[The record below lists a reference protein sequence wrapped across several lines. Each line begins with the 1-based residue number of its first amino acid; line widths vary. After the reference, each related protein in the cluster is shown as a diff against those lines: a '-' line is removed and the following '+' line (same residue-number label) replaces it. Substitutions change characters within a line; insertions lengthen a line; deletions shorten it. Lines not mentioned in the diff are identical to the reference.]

1 MTTRNLNSDQFV
13 LLEFKDRIADPQ
25 NVLANN
31 WTAST
36 SVCNW
41 IGVSCGILHKRVIAL
56 NLTSMNLRGTI
67 PPHLG
72 NLSFLLSL
80 DLSSN
85 NLSGHLPKELGQ
97 LHRLR
102 IIQLSYNGL
111 NGEIPAW
118 LGNLQRV
125 QRLEMENNSFTGTI
139 PQTLVNMSNLEIL
152 NLQFNQLSGQV
163 PYSIFRISSMKI
175 ISLFSNSLSGSL
187 PNDMCQ
193 HLPKLEVLYLSRN
206 ELSGN
211 VPSSIG
217 KCNNLQILALS
228 YNQFT
233 GIIPRGIGNLTRL
246 EELYLRMNNLE
257 GQIPTAIFNISS
269 LKTIFLSNNSLSS
282 SLPNALCHHC
292 PMLEWLFLEHNELS
306 GDIPSS
312 MGECYKLQSL
322 NLAANQFSGLI
333 PKSIFNS
340 TMLQGIYLND
350 NSLEGNLPPITNA
363 PKLENLLLWG
373 NNLSGNIPNSISN
386 VSMLKELDL
395 GNNLF
400 SGPIPKTLGNLRYLE
415 CLHIQ
420 NNKLIAGSAIDHD
433 WTFLYSLANCKHL
446 KRIIVSGNPLSGVL
460 PTYIGNLSNSLRDF
474 VASNCEIMGNI
485 PTEIGNLSNMLRLE
499 LDYNKLSGFIPTSI
513 RGLQKLQGLDL
524 SSNKLEGPISESL
537 CDLESLYK
545 LFLGLNKLYGSIPS
559 CLGNIYS
566 LGYLYL
572 NSNKLSS
579 AIPSTLWNL
588 KDILEIDLSSNHLHN
603 SHAINVGNLRS
614 LGKLN
619 LSRNLLMGDILST
632 FGSLQTL
639 VTLDLSNNKLHG
651 HIPES
656 FGGLINL
663 ESLDLCKNNLSGVIS
678 KSLEKLLHLKYFNVS
693 FNRLEGEIPTEGS
706 FSNFSNTSFMK
717 NYALCGPPRLLV
729 PPCKNDIHGNSEMII
744 LHALRYGLPTIGVV
758 VLLIVLTIMYR
769 RCQRRS
775 TTLPI
780 KDDLLS
786 LKTPRRI
793 SHAELSRATN
803 GFEESNMLGSGSF
816 GYVFKGRLSDGME
829 VAIKVF
835 NLQTEGA
842 FRSFDIECD
851 AMSNIVHRN
860 IVKVITCCSSV
871 DFKALVLGYMS
882 NGNLEKLLHS
892 KNHFLDIIQRVDI
905 MIDVASAIEHLHN
918 GHPTPIIHCDLK
930 PNNIL
935 LEEDMVAHVGDFGI
949 AKLLGEGDLM
959 KHTMTLATIGY
970 MAPEFGSAG
979 IVSVK
984 CDVYSYGIVLIE
996 TFTKKKPTDNFF
1008 AEERTIRHWM
1018 ESSLPKGA
1026 IEIADVDLL
1035 KREDEYFIV
1044 KANCISSIMELA
1056 LNCSTELPEER
1067 KDMKDVVV
1075 ELKKIKQRLLNNIKH
1090 TSPEELISLN
1100 KKSNTRDKSNTL
1112 VLTKLPCLVSGC

>member
-1 MTTRNLNSDQFV
+1 
-13 LLEFKDRIADPQ
+13 
-25 NVLANN
+25 
-31 WTAST
+31 
-36 SVCNW
+36 
-41 IGVSCGILHKRVIAL
+41 
-56 NLTSMNLRGTI
+56 MNLRGTI

-85 NLSGHLPKELGQ
+85 NLSGHLPKELGK

-102 IIQLSYNGL
+102 IIQLSYNRL

-125 QRLEMENNSFTGTI
+125 QRLEMGNNNFTGTI
-139 PQTLVNMSNLEIL
+139 PQALVNMSNLEIL

-163 PYSIFRISSMKI
+163 PYSIFKISALKI
-175 ISLFSNSLSGSL
+175 VSLFSNSLSGSL

-193 HLPKLEVLYLSRN
+193 HLPKLEGLYLSRN

-211 VPSSIG
+211 IPSSMG

-233 GIIPRGIGNLTRL
+233 GIIPRSIGNLTRL
-246 EELYLRMNNLE
+246 EKLYLGLNNLE
-257 GQIPTAIFNISS
+257 GQIPTPIFNISS

-282 SLPNALCHHC
+282 SLPNGLCYHC
-292 PMLEWLFLEHNELS
+292 PMLEGLLLEHNELS
-306 GDIPSS
+306 GNIPSS
-312 MGECYKLQSL
+312 MGECYQLQIL
-322 NLAANQFSGLI
+322 NLAANKFSGLI

-340 TMLQGIYLND
+340 TMPQGIYLND

-363 PKLENLLLWG
+363 PKLENLLLWR
-373 NNLSGNIPNSISN
+373 NKLSGNIPNSISN

-395 GNNLF
+395 SDNLF
-400 SGPIPKTLGNLRYLE
+400 SGPIPTLGNLRYLE

-420 NNKLIAGSAIDHD
+420 NNNLIAGSTIDHD
-433 WTFLYSLANCKHL
+433 WTFLSSLANCKHL
-446 KRIIVSGNPLSGVL
+446 KRIILSGNPLSGVL
-460 PTYIGNLSNSLRDF
+460 PTYIGNLSNSLRYF
-474 VASNCEIMGNI
+474 MASNCEIIGNI
-485 PTEIGNLSNMLRLE
+485 PMEIGNLSSMLDLE
-499 LDYNKLSGFIPTSI
+499 LDYNKLSGFIPKSI
-513 RGLQKLQGLDL
+513 RGLRKLQGLDL

-545 LFLGLNKLYGSIPS
+545 LFLGLNKLHGSIPS

-588 KDILEIDLSSNHLHN
+588 KDILEIDLSSNHLIN
-603 SHAINVGNLRS
+603 SYAIDVGNLRS

-632 FGSLQTL
+632 FGGLQTL
-639 VTLDLSNNKLHG
+639 VTLDLSNNKLYGQSPNH
-651 HIPES
+651 
-656 FGGLINL
+656 L
-663 ESLDLCKNNLSGVIS
+663 
-678 KSLEKLLHLKYFNVS
+678 LLHLKYFNVS
-693 FNRLEGEIPTEGS
+693 FNRLEGEIPTERS
-706 FSNFSNTSFMK
+706 FSNFSSTSFMK

-729 PPCKNDIHGNSEMII
+729 PPCKNDIHENSQMII
-744 LHALRYGLPTIGVV
+744 LHALRYGLLTIGVV

-769 RCQRRS
+769 RCQSRS

-786 LKTPRRI
+786 LKRLRRT
-793 SHAELSRATN
+793 SHAELSQATN

-816 GYVFKGRLSDGME
+816 GYVYKGRLLDGME

-851 AMSNIVHRN
+851 AMRNIVHRN

-871 DFKALVLGYMS
+871 NFKALVLDYMS
-882 NGNLEKLLHS
+882 NGNLEKWLHS
-892 KNHFLDIIQRVDI
+892 KNYFLDLIQRVEI

-935 LEEDMVAHVGDFGI
+935 LDEDMVAHVGDFGI
-949 AKLLGEGDLM
+949 AKLLEEGYLM

-970 MAPEFGSAG
+970 MHQ
-979 IVSVK
+979 
-984 CDVYSYGIVLIE
+984 E

-1018 ESSLPKGA
+1018 ESSLPQRA

-1056 LNCSTELPEER
+1056 LNCSAELPEKR

-1090 TSPEELISLN
+1090 
-1100 KKSNTRDKSNTL
+1100 
-1112 VLTKLPCLVSGC
+1112 V